1 MIPVRLKLCNFMPY
15 RDNVPLLSF
24 AGIHTACISGDNG
37 NGKSALID
45 AITWALWGKTR
56 AKSDDDLVHQGE
68 TETEVKFDFAVAGQ
82 PYRIIR
88 KHSLPKS
95 RGRSGQSSL
104 DLFIS
109 SDGDFKVISG
119 DSINKTQ
126 QKIIDVLHMD
136 YLTFTNS
143 AFLRQGHAD
152 EFTQQPP
159 VKRKEVLANI
169 LGLSF
174 YDGLEEQ
181 AKDLAQQQEIEK
193 IQLDNAIKDI
203 GDELARKPTYEVD
216 FDQAQRELSRIVA
229 VIKEQ
234 ESRLNQLR
242 REKESLEN
250 KRLQLTQLES
260 HITATRRELARRDE
274 ELQQHR
280 TRLEEYQELIA
291 QQSTIEEGYA
301 QLIRAK
307 KLNNELDQKF
317 RLTTTLNERKH
328 QLEMAITQAQQ
339 KLLSEHALVQR
350 EIEETAATS
359 QKLLQLKDE
368 RQQLQLQLDR
378 LAELGER
385 LRGKRQDSQ
394 ELRTR
399 VHHLEANRMQLEQEK
414 KGIAEKLNLLLN
426 QSGAKCPLCE
436 SEIGRDGLQL
446 IETKYAA
453 DRQSKADSLQ
463 LKLTELARQRTAL
476 GSVENEV
483 SQLETKLNQDRP
495 ILQGKV
501 SVLSQSISEA
511 EKAAIKLSEARKE
524 LAEIEER
531 EAGKD
536 FAAAEQKALHQLEDE
551 LAQLDYDAQQHEQ
564 MRGRLTDLE
573 QYEGLKQR
581 LGEVGRLINQET
593 EALARA
599 GEAAQ
604 ELQQKLEIDNKKGQD
619 LSRELDLLP
628 QFTTD
633 LTQAETEH
641 QELTGQQK
649 HAQEIMW
656 SARNKLERCSELE
669 IRKEEKEKTSAQA
682 AKQEKIYRD
691 LAQAFGKKGI
701 QALLIEMALPEIETE
716 ANRLLGQMTDNR
728 MHVKIETQRPTKK
741 GDVVETLDINISDE
755 LGTRTYEM
763 FSGGEVF
770 RINFAIRIALS
781 KLLAKRAG
789 APMPTMVI
797 DEGFGTQDSVGIEK
811 LKEAINSIQ
820 EDFDKILIITHLDEL
835 KDAFPTRIDVI
846 KTADGSTLAVS

>member
-1 MIPVRLKLCNFMPY
+1 MIPVRLKLRNFMPY
-15 RDNVPLLSF
+15 RDNVPPLSF

-68 TETEVKFDFAVAGQ
+68 TETEVEFDFAVAKQ

-88 KHSLPKS
+88 KHSRPKS

-109 SDGDFKVISG
+109 SDGDFKIISG
-119 DSINKTQ
+119 DSITETQ

-181 AKDLAQQQEIEK
+181 AKDLARQQELEK

-203 GDELARKPTYEVD
+203 GDELAQKPTYEAE
-216 FDQAQRELSRIVA
+216 FDQAQRKLSRIEA

-234 ESRLNQLR
+234 ESRLNRLR
-242 REKESLEN
+242 QEKESLEN

-260 HITATRRELARRDE
+260 HLTATRRELARRE
-274 ELQQHR
+274 EEVKQHR
-280 TRLEEYQELIA
+280 SRLEEYRELMS
-291 QQSTIEEGYA
+291 QCSVIEEGYS
-301 QLIRAK
+301 QLTQAK

-317 RLTTTLNERKH
+317 RLTTTLNEHRH
-328 QLEMAITQAQQ
+328 QLEMTITQAQQ
-339 KLLSEHALVQR
+339 KLLNEHTLVQR
-350 EIEETAATS
+350 GIEELAANS
-359 QKLLQLKDE
+359 QKLPQLKDE
-368 RQQLQLQLDR
+368 RQQLQMQLDR
-378 LAELGER
+378 LAELEER
-385 LRGKRQDSQ
+385 LRGKRRDSQ
-394 ELRTR
+394 ELRTQ
-399 VHHLEANRMQLEQEK
+399 VHHLEANQMQLEQEI
-414 KGIAEKLNLLLN
+414 KGIAEKLDLLLS

-436 SEIGRDGLQL
+436 SEIGRNGLQL

-453 DRQSKADSLQ
+453 DRQTKADSLQ

-476 GSVENEV
+476 ESVENEV
-483 SQLETKLNQDRP
+483 PRLETKLNQDRP

-511 EKAAIKLSEARKE
+511 EKAAIKLREARKE

-536 FAAAEQKALHQLEDE
+536 FAAAEQKALQQLEDE

-564 MRGRLTDLE
+564 VRGRLTDLE

-581 LGEVGRLINQET
+581 LGEVDRLINQET

-628 QFTTD
+628 QLTTD

-641 QELTGQQK
+641 QELAGQQK

-656 SARNKLERCSELE
+656 SAKNKLEHCSELE
-669 IRKEEKEKTSAQA
+669 IRKEEKEKASAQA
-682 AKQEKIYRD
+682 SKQEKIYRD

-716 ANRLLGQMTDNR
+716 ANRLLGRMTDNR

-755 LGTRTYEM
+755 LGMRNYEM

-789 APMPTMVI
+789 APLPTMVI